1 MSWTA
6 MAMLSL
12 ACVSGLLLWWVYDGY
27 LRLLNV
33 LPARRENP
41 EGKAL
46 PNTVTVL
53 ITAWNEEAV
62 IEARIHNALSI
73 AGDAADLRVLVVS
86 DGSTDRTN
94 AIVES
99 INDPRVKLLGLTP
112 NAGKTAAQNTAL
124 EVIDSDIVIFTDA
137 GSTFSDTF
145 QEAMLAPFA
154 DPTVGLV
161 DATVRFTQSADA
173 IGAGQSRYWRYEQQL
188 RRAETR
194 AGMQAVA
201 SGAGLAIRRSLIQP
215 MRQDV
220 GEDCLL
226 PLQVIEQGF
235 RVVHADDAIVTD
247 RMPESSRGELRARS
261 RMTARNWL
269 GTWSHAKL
277 LNPLRHPCI
286 ALGLWSHKVLRW
298 LSPIFLVALLVST
311 SVLGAQGNPWFW
323 VWIVP
328 LLIVGV
334 SSLGG
339 AATYA
344 GVHIPLAGT
353 AWSFMLANVGFAA
366 GLWQVLRGK
375 RSTAYRNES
384 DQG

>member
-6 MAMLSL
+6 LTMLSL
-12 ACVSGLLLWWVYDGY
+12 ACASGLILWWIYDGY
-27 LRLLNV
+27 LRLLSI
-33 LPARRENP
+33 LPTRRGNH

-62 IEARIHNALSI
+62 IEKRVHNALSI
-73 AGDAADLRVLVVS
+73 ALPDVDLLVMVAS

-94 AIVES
+94 VIVES
-99 INDPRVKLLGLTP
+99 INDPRVMLLGLTS
-112 NAGKTAAQNTAL
+112 NVGKTAAQNAAL
-124 EVIDSDIVIFTDA
+124 DVIDSDIVILTDA

-145 QEAMLAPFA
+145 QEAMLAHFA

-161 DATVRFTQSADA
+161 DATVRFTQSTDA
-173 IGAGQSRYWRYEQQL
+173 IGAGQSRYWCYEQRL

-194 AGMQAVA
+194 VGIQAVA
-201 SGAGLAIRRSLIQP
+201 SGAGLAIRRSLIQS
-215 MRQDV
+215 MREDV

-235 RVVHADDAIVTD
+235 RVVHADDAVVTD
-247 RMPESSRGELRARS
+247 RMPDSPKGELRARS
-261 RMTARNWL
+261 RMTARNWI

-277 LNPLRHPCI
+277 LNPLRHPRI

-311 SVLGAQGNPWFW
+311 SVLGAQGNSWFW
-323 VWIVP
+323 IWLVP
-328 LLIVGV
+328 LLIVGA

-339 AATYA
+339 AANYA
-344 GVHIPLAGT
+344 GVHIPLAGA

-366 GLWQVLRGK
+366 GLWQVLLGK
-375 RSTAYRNES
+375 RTTAYRNKPHL
-384 DQG
+384 G